1 MQLEKITP
9 EMYERLCRIEV
20 DLPHLKNQAR
30 DFEKYGPD
38 GKYYELSYRI
48 ILLFGLT
55 ELKAQVSWKERVS

>member
-1 MQLEKITP
+1 
-9 EMYERLCRIEV
+9 MYERLCRIEV

-38 GKYYELSYRI
+38 GKYYELAYRI

-55 ELKAQVSWKERVS
+55 ELKAQVSWKEKVSWIFCISY